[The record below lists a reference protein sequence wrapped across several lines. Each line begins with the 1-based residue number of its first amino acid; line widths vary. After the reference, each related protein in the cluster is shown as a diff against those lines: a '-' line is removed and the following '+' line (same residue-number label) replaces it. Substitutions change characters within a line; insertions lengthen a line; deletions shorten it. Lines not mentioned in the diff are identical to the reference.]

1 MTKLKQLKQKDAP
14 IKKPKRKLI
23 ALKVCVYFEISV
35 TCSVFIV
42 LTDKFPFA
50 THIVILDCDL
60 CKIQFFRELSMPKI
74 PKVDMKAHINSVGE
88 SIKQFH
94 MPTPQEVKENF
105 VNSGF
110 HKQFSQPLAVR
121 TRVEEVDIQHQREM
135 MTKRKTPSE
144 LSQMN
149 HPLDIP
155 FPKIKLPSTKT
166 VENDDAD
173 QDQADKSRLYNT
185 LPRSWR
191 QQNIVTS
198 SRAMDNQEEAAKRQ
212 ELVKTKSPAQ
222 LAEFNTIADFP
233 LPTRVKQILSPSERK
248 IQSQKQRKLSV
259 SSSRWKF
266 GSLFGSGGDLK
277 RAQSDTNIKVKHFNT
292 YF

>member
-1 MTKLKQLKQKDAP
+1 
-14 IKKPKRKLI
+14 
-23 ALKVCVYFEISV
+23 
-35 TCSVFIV
+35 
-42 LTDKFPFA
+42 
-50 THIVILDCDL
+50 
-60 CKIQFFRELSMPKI
+60 
-74 PKVDMKAHINSVGE
+74 MKAHMNSVGE
-88 SIKQFH
+88 SIKQLR
-94 MPTPQEVKENF
+94 MPTPQEVKENY

-135 MTKRKTPSE
+135 MTKRKTPTE

-155 FPKIKLPSTKT
+155 FPKIKIPAPTKT
-166 VENDDAD
+166 NETDETD
-173 QDQADKSRLYNT
+173 QESADKSRLYNT

-198 SRAMDNQEEAAKRQ
+198 SRPMDNQEEAAQRQ

-222 LAEFNTIADFP
+222 LAEFNSIADFP

-248 IQSQKQRKLSV
+248 IQAHRQRKLSV

-266 GSLFGSGGDLK
+266 GTLFGSGGDLK
-277 RAQSDTNIKVKHFNT
+277 RTQSDTNIKVRLTFFVIRIRIPIGYCFAFKCTVNM
-292 YF
+292 YINKYELRGYSSLKRARQKQKIRKKNQAKKS